1 MSRRGGIIPKN
12 IKQDNKFLLKLIS
25 VLLLYPD
32 DELIDWMPS
41 LENELD
47 ETVTSA
53 EKNRILLFVAAIK
66 HLPLLNLQ
74 EHYTRIFDI
83 NPKSSLNLTYHT
95 IGDTDD
101 RGRTL
106 AQLDQ
111 IYRQAGYER
120 TTGELPDY
128 LPLVLEFLAECPH
141 AEKID
146 LLWVQFDAVNNIA
159 AILDDLNS
167 PYRFLFEILMNLSD
181 QLDIP

>member
-1 MSRRGGIIPKN
+1 MSGKGGFISKI

-32 DELIDWMPS
+32 DELMEWMPS
-41 LENELD
+41 LKNELD

-53 EKNRILLFVAAIK
+53 EKNMLLRFVAAVK
-66 HLPLLNLQ
+66 HMPLLHLQ

-83 NPKSSLNLTYHT
+83 NPKTSLNLTYHT
-95 IGDTDD
+95 LGDNED

-111 IYRQAGYER
+111 IYCRAGYER

-128 LPLVLEFLAECPH
+128 LPLVLEFFYECPH
-141 AEKID
+141 AEEID
-146 LLWVQFDAVNNIA
+146 LLWVQFDAVKNIA

-181 QLDIP
+181 